1 MLIPYNDT
9 ACIVCVITGRGTVTS
24 YTLILRTLS
33 RCTPRRVERSFR
45 IARLTVLGH
54 IAWGSKPNLLQQHE
68 TNASLQ

>member
-33 RCTPRRVERSFR
+33 RCTPPGRSRKLVFD
-45 IARLTVLGH
+45 ISLWNFILEHRLVV
-54 IAWGSKPNLLQQHE
+54 
-68 TNASLQ
+68 